1 MNPVRNRL
9 RNKNMLETKN
19 LIKGTDQV
27 RNFHEYLV
35 ISIIIAEGGFA
46 VTPYLKFTS
55 AEFLTG

>member
-1 MNPVRNRL
+1 
-9 RNKNMLETKN
+9 MLETKN

-27 RNFHEYLV
+27 RNFHEYLF